1 MWGRARSVAM
11 AHVSWSLGEGGGG
24 GDAARTHEKSLTQL
38 SPRVIGPCRKLVM
51 GRISLSL

>member
-11 AHVSWSLGEGGGG
+11 AHVSWSLGEGGG